1 MRISDWSSDVCSSDL
16 AFVPLAIGASALYAA
31 CILLV
36 FGNAANLPVL
46 LSWYVLTIGACLGGL
61 RLVAGWTLAASRI
74 EVRAVWMTAAIVAL
88 PSILWTAP
96 ALFLPAA
103 ADSDQ
108 MLTIFLV
115 SAALIASTNLLL
127 AIPLASLASSE
138 EHTSGLPSLM
148 RPSYD
153 VFCFTK

>member
-1 MRISDWSSDVCSSDL
+1 MLDRNPMTETTSKSPPRHPLTVGEVLGTAHDGDRLWDQVRAAQFQSSK

-88 PSILWTAP
+88 PSILWAAS
-96 ALFLPAA
+96 ALFLDWKSVGEGKSVAGR
-103 ADSDQ
+103 
-108 MLTIFLV
+108 V
-115 SAALIASTNLLL
+115 
-127 AIPLASLASSE
+127 
-138 EHTSGLPSLM
+138 
-148 RPSYD
+148 
-153 VFCFTK
+153 